1 MTVDENLAGISN
13 VLLYGA
19 MSAYLF
25 SFIAYAGD
33 LADGAKEIKARDARA
48 AERAAGAAAVGAG
61 TTTTT
66 TRASAG
72 GSAGTATLQ
81 EPLVRRRRAA
91 AVGTSLFTLAALLH
105 LGSVVTRGISVH
117 RVPWGNMF
125 EFALT
130 GSLVVAVGY
139 LVAVARA
146 QRAGL
151 GGGRDARYLGTFVA
165 GPVLATLG
173 IALRSFYV
181 EAAQLVPALDSY
193 WLIIH
198 VFVAI
203 LATALSTLGFSATV
217 LQLVQEKRDRVAA
230 TGQRA
235 GGVFMDALPGST
247 ELERTAFRLNAVAF
261 VMWTFTLIAGAVW
274 AQVAW
279 NRYWNW
285 DSKEVWT
292 FVIWVV
298 YACYLHARAT
308 RGWDGKRAAWLSVLG
323 FACMLFNY
331 LVVNIFFP
339 GLHSYAGV

>member
-1 MTVDENLAGISN
+1 MTVDENVAQISN

-25 SFIAYAGD
+25 SFIAYAAD
-33 LADGAKEIKARDARA
+33 LAEGGQVIKAREARRSA
-48 AERAAGAAAVGAG
+48 ATATAGGAGGAG
-61 TTTTT
+61 TTTLEKPV
-66 TRASAG
+66 AA
-72 GSAGTATLQ
+72 
-81 EPLVRRRRAA
+81 RRRRAA
-91 AVGTSLFTLAALLH
+91 AVGTSLFTVATLLH
-105 LGSVVTRGISVH
+105 LGAVVSRGVSVH

-130 GSLVVAVGY
+130 GTLIVALGY
-139 LVAVARA
+139 LVAVGRA
-146 QRAGL
+146 HRAGL
-151 GGGRDARYLGTFVA
+151 GGGRDARYLGTFVT
-165 GPVLATLG
+165 GPILATLG

-181 EAAQLVPALDSY
+181 QAAQLVPALDSY

-217 LQLVQEKRDRVAA
+217 LQLVQEKRDRVKAA
-230 TGQRA
+230 GGRP
-235 GGVFMDALPGST
+235 GGVFMDALPGSV

-298 YACYLHARAT
+298 YATYLHARAT
-308 RGWDGKRAAWLSVLG
+308 RGWNGRRAAWLSVLG

>member
-1 MTVDENLAGISN
+1 VTVDENIARISN
-13 VLLYGA
+13 ILLYGG
-19 MSAYLF
+19 MTAYLF
-25 SFIAYAGD
+25 SFIAYAAD
-33 LADGAKEIKARDARA
+33 LAEGGKEIRSREQRRQAHA
-48 AERAAGAAAVGAG
+48 AAGG
-61 TTTTT
+61 TTTLEKP
-66 TRASAG
+66 AV
-72 GSAGTATLQ
+72 
-81 EPLVRRRRAA
+81 VRRRRAA
-91 AVGTSLFTLAALLH
+91 AVATSLFVLATALH

-130 GSLVVAVGY
+130 GTLVVALGY
-139 LVAVARA
+139 LVAVLRA
-146 QRAGL
+146 HKAGL
-151 GGGRDARYLGTFVA
+151 GGGRDARYLGTFVTA
-165 GPVLATLG
+165 PILATLG
-173 IALRSFYV
+173 IALRTFYV

-217 LQLVQEKRDRVAA
+217 LQLVQEKRDRVKAA
-230 TGQRA
+230 GRRA
-235 GGVFMDALPGST
+235 GGVFMDALPGSV

-298 YACYLHARAT
+298 YAAYLHARAT

-323 FACMLFNY
+323 FGCMLFNY

>member
-1 MTVDENLAGISN
+1 MTVDQSVAEVGNLLMYA
-13 VLLYGA
+13 A
-19 MSAYLF
+19 MTAYLG
-25 SFIAYAGD
+25 SFIAYAAD
-33 LADGAKEIKARDARA
+33 LAEGGKEIKAREARQGRRAEAARA
-48 AERAAGAAAVGAG
+48 AGGEAG
-61 TTTTT
+61 TVLT
-66 TRASAG
+66 
-72 GSAGTATLQ
+72 
-81 EPLVRRRRAA
+81 EPAAPARRRSRAA
-91 AVGTSLFTLAALLH
+91 AVGTSLFAAATLLH
-105 LGSVVTRGISVH
+105 LGSVVARAVSVH

-130 GSLVVAVGY
+130 GSLVVSLGY
-139 LVAVARA
+139 LVAVVRA
-146 QRAGL
+146 HRAGL

-181 EAAQLVPALDSY
+181 EASQLVPALDSY

-217 LQLVQEKRDRVAA
+217 LQLTQEKRDRVRAA
-230 TGQRA
+230 GKNP
-235 GGVFMDALPGST
+235 GGVFMDALPGAL

-308 RGWDGKRAAWLSVLG
+308 RGWDGRRAAWLSVLG

>member
-1 MTVDENLAGISN
+1 VTVDESIAQTSNL
-13 VLLYGA
+13 LLYGA
-19 MSAYLF
+19 MTAYLF
-25 SFIAYAGD
+25 SFVAYAGD
-33 LADGAKEIKARDARA
+33 LAEGGKEIKAREARRR
-48 AERAAGAAAVGAG
+48 EQTAVG
-61 TTTTT
+61 
-66 TRASAG
+66 G
-72 GSAGTATLQ
+72 GSTATLV
-81 EPLVRRRRAA
+81 EPVTARRRRAA
-91 AVGTSLFTLAALLH
+91 AVGTSLFAVATLLH
-105 LGSVVTRGISVH
+105 LGSVVSRGLSVH

-130 GSLVVAVGY
+130 GTLVVAVAY
-139 LVAVARA
+139 LAAVVRA
-146 QRAGL
+146 HRAGL

-165 GPVLATLG
+165 GPILVTLG
-173 IALRSFYV
+173 IALVKLYV

-193 WLIIH
+193 WLVIH

-230 TGQRA
+230 TGRRA
-235 GGVFMDALPGST
+235 GGVFMDALPGSV

-308 RGWDGKRAAWLSVLG
+308 RGWDGRRAAWLSVLG
-323 FACMLFNY
+323 FACMLFDY

>member
-1 MTVDENLAGISN
+1 MTVDENVAQVSN
-13 VLLYGA
+13 LLLYSA
-19 MSAYLF
+19 MTAYLG
-25 SFIAYAGD
+25 SFIAYAAD
-33 LADGAKEIKARDARA
+33 LAEGGKEIKAR
-48 AERAAGAAAVGAG
+48 E
-61 TTTTT
+61 
-66 TRASAG
+66 
-72 GSAGTATLQ
+72 
-81 EPLVRRRRAA
+81 VRRRERAGGEAGEAGEAGTVLTEPATARRRRGA

-105 LGSVVTRGISVH
+105 LGSVVSRGVSVH

-139 LVAVARA
+139 LVAVVRA

-193 WLIIH
+193 WLVIH
-198 VFVAI
+198 VLVAI

-217 LQLVQEKRDRVAA
+217 LQLTQEKRERV
-230 TGQRA
+230 RA
-235 GGVFMDALPGST
+235 SGGNPGGAFMDALPGAV

-308 RGWDGKRAAWLSVLG
+308 RGWDGRRAAWLSVLA

>member
-1 MTVDENLAGISN
+1 MTVDENVAQVSN
-13 VLLYGA
+13 LLLYSA
-19 MSAYLF
+19 MTAYLG
-25 SFIAYAGD
+25 SFIAYAAD
-33 LADGAKEIKARDARA
+33 LAEGGKEIKARDARRRGSAEATA
-48 AERAAGAAAVGAG
+48 AGTTASTAAAGAVLTEAPA
-61 TTTTT
+61 
-66 TRASAG
+66 
-72 GSAGTATLQ
+72 
-81 EPLVRRRRAA
+81 PPPRRRRAA
-91 AVGTSLFTLAALLH
+91 AVGTSLFAASTLLLA
-105 LGSVVTRGISVH
+105 GSVTARALSVH

-130 GSLVVAVGY
+130 GCLVVSIGY
-139 LVAVARA
+139 LVAVVRA
-146 QRAGL
+146 SRAGL

-193 WLIIH
+193 WLVIH

-217 LQLVQEKRDRVAA
+217 LQLVQEKRERV
-230 TGQRA
+230 RA
-235 GGVFMDALPGST
+235 GGGHPGGAFMDALPGSA

-292 FVIWVV
+292 FIIWVV

-308 RGWDGKRAAWLSVLG
+308 RGWDGRRAAWLSVLAFG
-323 FACMLFNY
+323 CVLFNY

>member
-1 MTVDENLAGISN
+1 MTVDENVAGISN
-13 VLLYGA
+13 VLLYAA
-19 MSAYLF
+19 MTAYLF
-25 SFIAYAGD
+25 SFIGYAAD
-33 LADGAKEIKARDARA
+33 LAEGGKEIKARGARA
-48 AERAAGAAAVGAG
+48 AAARAAGGPVESG
-61 TTTTT
+61 TTL
-66 TRASAG
+66 TR
-72 GSAGTATLQ
+72 
-81 EPLVRRRRAA
+81 PVVRRRRWA
-91 AVGTSLFTLAALLH
+91 AVGTSLFVLATAFH
-105 LGSVVTRGISVH
+105 LASVVTRGISVH

-130 GSLVVAVGY
+130 GSCVVAVAY
-139 LVAVARA
+139 LVTVLRA
-146 QRAGL
+146 HRAGV

-203 LATALSTLGFSATV
+203 LATALSTIGFSATV
-217 LQLVQEKRDRVAA
+217 LQLVQEKRERSRAEGKS
-230 TGQRA
+230 TGGA
-235 GGVFMDALPGST
+235 FMDALPGAV

-298 YACYLHARAT
+298 YAAYLHARST
-308 RGWDGKRAAWLSVLG
+308 RGWDGRRAAYLSVLAY
-323 FACMLFNY
+323 ACILFNY

>member
-1 MTVDENLAGISN
+1 MTVDENIANVSN
-13 VLLYGA
+13 VLLYGG
-19 MSAYLF
+19 MTAYLF
-25 SFIAYAGD
+25 SFIAYASD
-33 LADGAKEIKARDARA
+33 LAEGAKEIKSREARRA
-48 AERAAGAAAVGAG
+48 AVAQQSAAGG
-61 TTTTT
+61 T
-66 TRASAG
+66 
-72 GSAGTATLQ
+72 TATL
-81 EPLVRRRRAA
+81 ERPATPRRRRAA
-91 AVGTSLFTLAALLH
+91 AVGTSLFVVATLLH
-105 LGSVVTRGISVH
+105 LGAVVTRGLSVH

-130 GSLVVAVGY
+130 GSCVVAVGY
-139 LVAVARA
+139 LVAVLRA
-146 QRAGL
+146 HKAGL

-165 GPVLATLG
+165 APVLATLG

-217 LQLVQEKRDRVAA
+217 LQLVQQKRDASRAA
-230 TGQRA
+230 GGRP
-235 GGVFMDALPGST
+235 GGVFMDALPGSV

-298 YACYLHARAT
+298 YAAYLHARAT

>member
-1 MTVDENLAGISN
+1 MTVDQSVAQVGNL
-13 VLLYGA
+13 LLYSA
-19 MSAYLF
+19 MTAYLG
-25 SFIAYAGD
+25 SFIAYAAD
-33 LADGAKEIKARDARA
+33 LAEGGKEIKAREGRRA
-48 AERAAGAAAVGAG
+48 AATAAGGGAG
-61 TTTTT
+61 AVLTKP
-66 TRASAG
+66 SA
-72 GSAGTATLQ
+72 
-81 EPLVRRRRAA
+81 PPHRRRRAA
-91 AVGTSLFTLAALLH
+91 AVGTSLFAAAALLH
-105 LGSVVTRGISVH
+105 LGSVVARAVSVH

-139 LVAVARA
+139 LVAVVRA
-146 QRAGL
+146 SRAGL

-181 EAAQLVPALDSY
+181 EASQLVPALDSV

-217 LQLVQEKRDRVAA
+217 LQLTQEKRDRVRAA
-230 TGQRA
+230 GKHP
-235 GGVFMDALPGST
+235 GGAFMDALPGAV

-292 FVIWVV
+292 FIIWVV

-308 RGWDGKRAAWLSVLG
+308 RGWDGRRAAWLSVLG

>member
-1 MTVDENLAGISN
+1 MTVDENVAQVSN
-13 VLLYGA
+13 LLLYSA
-19 MSAYLF
+19 MTAYLG
-25 SFIAYAGD
+25 SFIAYAAD
-33 LADGAKEIKARDARA
+33 LAEGGKEIKAREGRRR
-48 AERAAGAAAVGAG
+48 ERAAGVGATGGTGEAGTVLTEPAAA
-61 TTTTT
+61 
-66 TRASAG
+66 
-72 GSAGTATLQ
+72 
-81 EPLVRRRRAA
+81 RRRRGA

-105 LGSVVTRGISVH
+105 LGSVIARGVSVH

-139 LVAVARA
+139 LAAVVRAR
-146 QRAGL
+146 RAGL

-181 EAAQLVPALDSY
+181 EASQLVPALDSY

-198 VFVAI
+198 VLVAI

-217 LQLVQEKRDRVAA
+217 LQLTQEKRERV
-230 TGQRA
+230 RVS
-235 GGVFMDALPGST
+235 GGRPGGAFMDALPGAV

-308 RGWDGKRAAWLSVLG
+308 RGWDGRRAAWLSVLA
-323 FACMLFNY
+323 FACMIFNY
-331 LVVNIFFP
+331 VVVNIFFP

>member
-1 MTVDENLAGISN
+1 MTVDQSVAEVGNLLMYA
-13 VLLYGA
+13 A
-19 MSAYLF
+19 MTAYLG
-25 SFIAYAGD
+25 SFIAYAAD
-33 LADGAKEIKARDARA
+33 LAEGGKEIKAREARQGRRAEAARA
-48 AERAAGAAAVGAG
+48 AGGEAG
-61 TTTTT
+61 TVLT
-66 TRASAG
+66 
-72 GSAGTATLQ
+72 
-81 EPLVRRRRAA
+81 EPAAPAPRRRRAA
-91 AVGTSLFTLAALLH
+91 AVGTSLFAAATLLH
-105 LGSVVTRGISVH
+105 LGSVVARAVSVH

-130 GSLVVAVGY
+130 GSLVVSLGY
-139 LVAVARA
+139 LVAVVRA
-146 QRAGL
+146 HRAGL

-181 EAAQLVPALDSY
+181 EASQLVPALDSY

-217 LQLVQEKRDRVAA
+217 LQLTQEKRDRVRAA
-230 TGQRA
+230 GKNP
-235 GGVFMDALPGST
+235 GGVFMDALPGAL

-308 RGWDGKRAAWLSVLG
+308 RGWDGRRAAWLSVLG

>member
-1 MTVDENLAGISN
+1 MIDEHLAGTSN
-13 VLLYGA
+13 LLLYSA
-19 MSAYLF
+19 MASYLL
-25 SFIAYAGD
+25 SLIAYAAD
-33 LADGAKEIKARDARA
+33 LAGGGREAKAQQGRGPTAAQLTTSQRRGAQEHASPTGSA
-48 AERAAGAAAVGAG
+48 
-61 TTTTT
+61 TTTLTPPT
-66 TRASAG
+66 
-72 GSAGTATLQ
+72 
-81 EPLVRRRRAA
+81 PPRRRRAA
-91 AVGTSLFTLAALLH
+91 AVGTALFVLAALLH
-105 LGSVVTRGISVH
+105 TGSVLTRALSVH

-130 GSLVVAVGY
+130 GSLVVALGY
-139 LVAVARA
+139 LVALARA

-165 GPVLATLG
+165 GPVLLTLG
-173 IALRSFYV
+173 LALQRFYV

-193 WLIIH
+193 WLVIH

-203 LATALSTLGFSATV
+203 LASALSTLGFSATI
-217 LQLVQEKRDRVAA
+217 LQLLQTRQQRKNDSGPSRGA
-230 TGQRA
+230 T
-235 GGVFMDALPGST
+235 FMQALPRPA
-247 ELERTAFRLNAVAF
+247 ELEQTAFRLNAIGF

-292 FVIWVV
+292 FIIWVV

-308 RGWDGKRAAWLSVLG
+308 RGWSGHRAAWLSLLG
-323 FACMLFNY
+323 YACVLFNY
-331 LVVNIFFP
+331 LIVNVFFP

>member
-1 MTVDENLAGISN
+1 VTVDENVAQISN

-25 SFIAYAGD
+25 SFIAYAAD
-33 LADGAKEIKARDARA
+33 LAEGGQVIKAREAR
-48 AERAAGAAAVGAG
+48 RTAAATATAGGAGGGG
-61 TTTTT
+61 TTTLEKPV
-66 TRASAG
+66 
-72 GSAGTATLQ
+72 TA
-81 EPLVRRRRAA
+81 RRRRAA
-91 AVGTSLFTLAALLH
+91 AVGTSLFTVATLLH
-105 LGSVVTRGISVH
+105 LGAVVSRGVSVH

-130 GSLVVAVGY
+130 GTLIVALGY
-139 LVAVARA
+139 LVAVGRA
-146 QRAGL
+146 HRAGL
-151 GGGRDARYLGTFVA
+151 GGGRDARYLGTFVT
-165 GPVLATLG
+165 GPILATLG

-181 EAAQLVPALDSY
+181 QAAQLVPALDSY

-217 LQLVQEKRDRVAA
+217 LQLVQEKRDRVKAA
-230 TGQRA
+230 GGRP
-235 GGVFMDALPGST
+235 GGVFMDALPGSV

-298 YACYLHARAT
+298 YATYLHARAT
-308 RGWDGKRAAWLSVLG
+308 RGWNGRRAAWLSVLG

>member
-1 MTVDENLAGISN
+1 MTVDENVAGISN
-13 VLLYGA
+13 VLLYAA
-19 MSAYLF
+19 MTAYLF
-25 SFIAYAGD
+25 SFIGYAAD
-33 LADGAKEIKARDARA
+33 LAEGGKEIKARGARA
-48 AERAAGAAAVGAG
+48 AAAARSAGATAVSGAAGAG
-61 TTTTT
+61 
-66 TRASAG
+66 R
-72 GSAGTATLQ
+72 GTATL
-81 EPLVRRRRAA
+81 ERPLTGRRRRAA
-91 AVGTSLFTLAALLH
+91 AIGTSLFVLATAFH
-105 LGSVVTRGISVH
+105 LASVVTRGISVH

-130 GSLVVAVGY
+130 GSCVVAVAY
-139 LVAVARA
+139 LVTVVRA
-146 QRAGL
+146 HRAGV

-203 LATALSTLGFSATV
+203 LATALSTIGFSATV
-217 LQLVQEKRDRVAA
+217 LQLVQEKR
-230 TGQRA
+230 QRTRA
-235 GGVFMDALPGST
+235 SGGRPGGAFMDALPRAV

-298 YACYLHARAT
+298 YAAYLHARST
-308 RGWDGKRAAWLSVLG
+308 RGWDGKRAAYLSVLAY
-323 FACMLFNY
+323 ACILFNY

>member
-1 MTVDENLAGISN
+1 VTVDENVAQISN

-25 SFIAYAGD
+25 SFIAYAAD
-33 LADGAKEIKARDARA
+33 LAEGGQVIKAREARRTA
-48 AERAAGAAAVGAG
+48 AAGGAGGAGGGG
-61 TTTTT
+61 TTTLEKPV
-66 TRASAG
+66 
-72 GSAGTATLQ
+72 TA
-81 EPLVRRRRAA
+81 RRRRAA
-91 AVGTSLFTLAALLH
+91 AVGTSLFTVATLLH
-105 LGSVVTRGISVH
+105 LGAVVSRGVSVH

-130 GSLVVAVGY
+130 GTLIVALGY
-139 LVAVARA
+139 LVAVGRA
-146 QRAGL
+146 HRAGL
-151 GGGRDARYLGTFVA
+151 GGGRDARYLGTFVT
-165 GPVLATLG
+165 GPILATLG

-181 EAAQLVPALDSY
+181 QAAQLVPALDSY

-217 LQLVQEKRDRVAA
+217 LQLVQEKRDRVKAA
-230 TGQRA
+230 GGRP
-235 GGVFMDALPGST
+235 GGVFMDALPGSV

-298 YACYLHARAT
+298 YATYLHARAT
-308 RGWDGKRAAWLSVLG
+308 RGWNGRRAAWLSVLG

>member
-1 MTVDENLAGISN
+1 MTVDQSVAEVGNL
-13 VLLYGA
+13 LLYSA
-19 MSAYLF
+19 MAAYLA
-25 SFIAYAGD
+25 SFIAYAAD
-33 LADGAKEIKARDARA
+33 LAEGGKEIKAHEGRRA
-48 AERAAGAAAVGAG
+48 AAVRAAGDEAGAVLTAP
-61 TTTTT
+61 
-66 TRASAG
+66 SA
-72 GSAGTATLQ
+72 
-81 EPLVRRRRAA
+81 PPRRRRAA
-91 AVGTSLFTLAALLH
+91 AVGTSLFAAAALLH
-105 LGSVVTRGISVH
+105 LGSVVARGASVH

-130 GSLVVAVGY
+130 GSLVVSVGY
-139 LVAVARA
+139 LVAVVRA
-146 QRAGL
+146 HRAGL

-181 EAAQLVPALDSY
+181 EASQLVPALDSY

-217 LQLVQEKRDRVAA
+217 LQLTQEKRDRVRAA
-230 TGQRA
+230 GKRP
-235 GGVFMDALPGST
+235 GGVFMDALPGAV

-308 RGWDGKRAAWLSVLG
+308 RGWDGRRAAWLSVLG

>member
-1 MTVDENLAGISN
+1 MT
-13 VLLYGA
+13 
-19 MSAYLF
+19 AYLF
-25 SFIAYAGD
+25 SFIAYAAD
-33 LADGAKEIKARDARA
+33 LAEGGKEITDRQARRQ
-48 AERAAGAAAVGAG
+48 EAAV
-61 TTTTT
+61 
-66 TRASAG
+66 AG
-72 GSAGTATLQ
+72 GGTRTL
-81 EPLVRRRRAA
+81 ERPVTARRRRAA
-91 AVGTSLFTLAALLH
+91 AIATSLFVLAAALH
-105 LGSVVTRGISVH
+105 LGSVVTRGLSVH

-130 GSLVVAVGY
+130 GTCVVALGY
-139 LVAVARA
+139 LVAVLRAR
-146 QRAGL
+146 RAGL
-151 GGGRDARYLGTFVA
+151 GGGRDARYLGTFVT
-165 GPVLATLG
+165 GPILVTLG
-173 IALRSFYV
+173 IALVKFYV
-181 EAAQLVPALDSY
+181 QAAQLVPALDSY
-193 WLIIH
+193 WLVIH

-217 LQLVQEKRDRVAA
+217 LQLVQEKRDRVKAE
-230 TGQRA
+230 GRRA
-235 GGVFMDALPGST
+235 GGVFMDALPSSL

-298 YACYLHARAT
+298 YAAYLHARAT
-308 RGWDGKRAAWLSVLG
+308 RGWDGRRAAWLSVLG
-323 FACMLFNY
+323 FGCMLFNY

>member
-1 MTVDENLAGISN
+1 VTVDENVAGISN
-13 VLLYGA
+13 VLLYAA
-19 MSAYLF
+19 MTAYLF
-25 SFIAYAGD
+25 SFIGYAAD
-33 LADGAKEIKARDARA
+33 LAEGGKEIKARGSRDAAARA
-48 AERAAGAAAVGAG
+48 AA
-61 TTTTT
+61 
-66 TRASAG
+66 
-72 GSAGTATLQ
+72 GSAGPGTTLTR
-81 EPLVRRRRAA
+81 PPVRRRRAA
-91 AVGTSLFTLAALLH
+91 AVGTSLFVLATAFH
-105 LGSVVTRGISVH
+105 LASVVTRGISVH

-130 GSLVVAVGY
+130 GSCVVAVAY
-139 LVAVARA
+139 LVTVVRA
-146 QRAGL
+146 HRAGV

-203 LATALSTLGFSATV
+203 LATALSTIGFSATV
-217 LQLVQEKRDRVAA
+217 LQLVQEKRERSRAA
-230 TGQRA
+230 GKSTGGA
-235 GGVFMDALPGST
+235 FMDALPGAV

-298 YACYLHARAT
+298 YAAYLHARST
-308 RGWDGKRAAWLSVLG
+308 RGWDGRRAAYLSVLAY
-323 FACMLFNY
+323 ACILFNY

>member
-1 MTVDENLAGISN
+1 MSVDENIAGISN
-13 VLLYGA
+13 VLLYSA
-19 MSAYLF
+19 MTAYLF
-25 SFIAYAGD
+25 SFIAYAAD
-33 LADGAKEIKARDARA
+33 LAEGGKEIKARGARRA
-48 AERAAGAAAVGAG
+48 AQAGAQVSVHQGAAEAGGSTRAG
-61 TTTTT
+61 TTTLEKSPV
-66 TRASAG
+66 A
-72 GSAGTATLQ
+72 
-81 EPLVRRRRAA
+81 RRRRAA
-91 AVGTSLFTLAALLH
+91 AIATSLFSLAALLH
-105 LGSVVTRGISVH
+105 LGSVLTRGISVH

-130 GSLVVAVGY
+130 GSCVVAIAY
-139 LVAVARA
+139 LVAVVRA
-146 QRAGL
+146 HRAGL
-151 GGGRDARYLGTFVA
+151 GGGRDVRYLGTFIA
-165 GPVLATLG
+165 GPILATLG
-173 IALRSFYV
+173 LALRTFYV
-181 EAAQLVPALDSY
+181 DAAQLVPALDSY

-203 LATALSTLGFSATV
+203 LATALSTIGFSATV
-217 LQLVQEKRDRVAA
+217 LQLVQDRRERTRA
-230 TGQRA
+230 A
-235 GGVFMDALPGST
+235 GGSPGGAFMDALPRAV
-247 ELERTAFRLNAVAF
+247 ELERTAFRLQAVAF

-308 RGWDGKRAAWLSVLG
+308 RGWDGKRAAYLAVLAY
-323 FACMLFNY
+323 ACILFNY

>member
-1 MTVDENLAGISN
+1 VTVDENVAQISN

-25 SFIAYAGD
+25 SFIAYAAD
-33 LADGAKEIKARDARA
+33 LAEGGQLIKAREAR
-48 AERAAGAAAVGAG
+48 RTAAVGAG
-61 TTTTT
+61 GTGGGGTTTLEKPPT
-66 TRASAG
+66 
-72 GSAGTATLQ
+72 
-81 EPLVRRRRAA
+81 PRRRRTA
-91 AVGTSLFTLAALLH
+91 AVGTSLFTVAALLH
-105 LGSVVTRGISVH
+105 LGSVVSRGISVH

-130 GSLVVAVGY
+130 GTLIVALGY
-139 LVAVARA
+139 LVAVGRA
-146 QRAGL
+146 HRAGL
-151 GGGRDARYLGTFVA
+151 GGGRDARYLGTFVT
-165 GPVLATLG
+165 GPILATLG

-181 EAAQLVPALDSY
+181 QAAQLVPALDSY
-193 WLIIH
+193 WLII
-198 VFVAI
+198 
-203 LATALSTLGFSATV
+203 STLGFSATV
-217 LQLVQEKRDRVAA
+217 LQLVQEKRDRVKAA
-230 TGQRA
+230 GGRP
-235 GGVFMDALPGST
+235 GGVFMDALPGSV

-298 YACYLHARAT
+298 YATYLHARAT
-308 RGWDGKRAAWLSVLG
+308 RGWNGRRAAWLSVLG